1 MALSISCWLFYS
13 TYSYASK
20 HNKMISSLE
29 EKTEN
34 KRPGL
39 SRLFSSFVLPPYLEI
54 ARPATKSR
62 SSSRMGVCVCWAQ
75 VCAARP
81 SRQRIWRWRL
91 NRRRQSSSGKSFL
104 FSSLFLSPSIRT
116 HPRAPGTLGVRHE
129 TLACLWPPV
138 IWAWL
143 FFLFFKNQKSKK
155 SFSCLFSAAVAKH
168 AT

>member
-20 HNKMISSLE
+20 HNNMISSLE
-29 EKTEN
+29 EKKKK

-62 SSSRMGVCVCWAQ
+62 SSSHMGVCVCWAQ

-91 NRRRQSSSGKSFL
+91 NRRRQSSSGKSF
-104 FSSLFLSPSIRT
+104 FFFFSPSIAI
-116 HPRAPGTLGVRHE
+116 HPNAPACSWHARGE
-129 TLACLWPPV
+129 TWDACVLV
-138 IWAWL
+138 TA
-143 FFLFFKNQKSKK
+143 SYMGMA
-155 SFSCLFSAAVAKH
+155 LFSFL
-168 AT
+168 

>member
-20 HNKMISSLE
+20 HNNMISSLE
-29 EKTEN
+29 EKKKK

-62 SSSRMGVCVCWAQ
+62 SSSHMGVCVCWAQ

-91 NRRRQSSSGKSFL
+91 NRRRQSSSGKSFFFLL
-104 FSSLFLSPSIRT
+104 FFYRHPSERT
-116 HPRAPGTLGVRHE
+116 RVLLARSGWDMRRLRACDRQLYGHGS
-129 TLACLWPPV
+129 
-138 IWAWL
+138 
-143 FFLFFKNQKSKK
+143 FFLFLKKKKAK
-155 SFSCLFSAAVAKH
+155 SFSCLFSAAVAEH